1 LTCAEQQSLCA
12 GEETALIES
21 LEGKQGKPRLK
32 PPFPANVGLYGCP
45 STVTNVETVAVS
57 PTILRRGPQWF
68 SSFGR
73 KNNHGKQP
81 VVPATLSF
89 LQVTFLQ
96 VTLFFYKSL
105 FYKSQHT
112 VAHSELGEKTGTS
125 VVFFINVRVECEA
138 IGGG

>member
-1 LTCAEQQSLCA
+1 MTVDVRAVCFDA

-68 SSFGR
+68 ASFGR
-73 KNNHGKQP
+73 KNNHGEAPLPQCGNNWQ
-81 VVPATLSF
+81 SF
-89 LQVTFLQ
+89 DKTF
-96 VTLFFYKSL
+96 VGC
-105 FYKSQHT
+105 HG
-112 VAHSELGEKTGTS
+112 VLGILLKWKVLETIT
-125 VVFFINVRVECEA
+125 
-138 IGGG
+138 